1 LQRLRQYLLLWGL
14 PGLFAIAF
22 FDSAAVPMMGGP
34 DAVVLLL
41 AWQRPMQSLLII
53 LAAAVGSTLG
63 CLVLYR
69 VGRAGG
75 EMALARFSPEKRAW
89 VKEKLDRNAFTA
101 VAAGVAAPPPFP
113 TKLIILAAG
122 AFRVRQTS
130 FATGVLIGRLVR
142 YSILAYLGARFGD
155 QAADVFKAHYP
166 ALGLTLIAVVILV
179 VLWRHFRGREKA
191 ANSGK

>member
-1 LQRLRQYLLLWGL
+1 LLQRLSQYLLLWGI

-53 LAAAVGSTLG
+53 VAAAVGSTLG

-75 EMALARFSPEKRAW
+75 EMALARFSPQKRAW
-89 VKEKLDRNAFTA
+89 VKEKLDRNVFMA

-130 FATGVLIGRLVR
+130 FAYGVLVGRLAR
-142 YSILAYLGARFGD
+142 YSVLAYLGARFGD
-155 QAADVFKAHYP
+155 QAADVFKGHYL
-166 ALGLTLIAVVILV
+166 ALGLILVAVVILL
-179 VLWRHFRGREKA
+179 VLWRHCRGR
-191 ANSGK
+191 